1 MKITKINMDDT
12 NHSFM
17 ELETIIKSADFT
29 KISMS
34 EFIDMYKD
42 NLNIEDIIYL
52 VDAYLMPKNEIEE
65 ALTIYRNNKPK
76 MDELKFVEDLSKKY
90 GVDIDTIIRRIQEV
104 IVVKGQNS
112 TKIRKK
118 VKEN

>member
-1 MKITKINMDDT
+1 
-12 NHSFM
+12 
-17 ELETIIKSADFT
+17 
-29 KISMS
+29 
-34 EFIDMYKD
+34 
-42 NLNIEDIIYL
+42 
-52 VDAYLMPKNEIEE
+52 
-65 ALTIYRNNKPK
+65 

-112 TKIRKK
+112 TKIRKI